1 MEIKP
6 ILLTLKHNKV
16 LSLLIVLQVAFTLA
30 VVSNS
35 LFVTTATLKEWNLP
49 SGLEHGNI
57 ITVQAQLYDRSVDSR
72 QVVIDDLQKFKQ
84 LPGVINA
91 TTATQIP
98 FAAEAVSNIFVETGD
113 EPQSYQTNI
122 FDLDVGGI
130 EVLGLQLLDGRNFYE
145 SEVVRHDPSQSDALP
160 AVAMLSLSQSEALFP
175 DESALGKTIWLEENS
190 QPVQVIGIYSD
201 FMNGESL
208 NFEGMSFNTVIR
220 PVVSWQR
227 GEDPNYLLRVEPG
240 MAEGLFD
247 EITNIIYATP
257 GRYLYVLERLTRTQ
271 KRMYDGRGS
280 NAATFLVVSLVLV
293 LITGLGMAGL
303 VSFLVNQR
311 QKQIGIRRALGA
323 TRRDITRYFLVE
335 NSILTWAGLIL
346 GGVLT
351 LVITYVLTDNAGENI
366 LQMKYL
372 FIVAIGLWLV
382 NLTSVYF
389 PARRAARVDP
399 AIVTR
404 SA

>member
-1 MEIKP
+1 MDIKP
-6 ILLTLKHNKV
+6 ILLALKQNKM
-16 LSLLIVLQVAFTLA
+16 LSMLIVLQVAFTLA

-49 SGLEHGNI
+49 SGLNSENI
-57 ITVQAQLYDRSVDSR
+57 ISVQAQLYDKSVDSR
-72 QVVIDDLQKFKQ
+72 QVVIDDLEKFKQ
-84 LPGVINA
+84 LPGVIDA
-91 TTATQIP
+91 TTASQIP
-98 FAAEAVSNIFVETGD
+98 FGAEAVSNVFLETGD
-113 EPQSYQTNI
+113 EPQAYRTNI
-122 FDLDVGGI
+122 FDFDATGI
-130 EVLGLQLLDGRNFYE
+130 NVLGVTLLDGRDFNE
-145 SEVVRHDPSQSDALP
+145 SEVVRHDPSQSDAQP
-160 AVAMLSLSQSEALFP
+160 AVVMISTSQAEALFP
-175 DESALGKTIWLEENS
+175 DESAIGKTIWLEQNS

-208 NFEGMSFNTVIR
+208 NFEGMSFHTIIR

-227 GEDPNYLLRVEPG
+227 GEDPNYLIRVEAG

-247 EITNIIYATP
+247 DISNIIYGTQ

-293 LITGLGMAGL
+293 LITGLGTAGL

-311 QKQIGIRRALGA
+311 KQQIGVRRALGA
-323 TRRDITRYFLVE
+323 KRRDITRYFLVE
-335 NSILTWAGLIL
+335 NSILTWTGLIL

-351 LVITYVLTDNAGENI
+351 LVITYVLTDSAGENI

-372 FIVAIGLWLV
+372 FIVAFGLWLV
-382 NLTSVYF
+382 NLVSVYF
-389 PARRAARVDP
+389 PARRAARIEP